1 MSIFSRFADIINSN
15 MNALLDKAENP
26 EKLIRMII
34 QEMEDTLVEVRTTSA
49 KTLAEKKE
57 LLRRLSWLDEEID
70 DWQSKAE
77 LALVKEREDL
87 AKAAL
92 SEKHKLELQRQGLDK
107 EILQLD
113 ETIGKLTNEI
123 NQLQEKLIDA
133 RTRQQALQSR
143 YDVQKSRVKISRKLY
158 EANSDNVVQRYEN
171 IERKLD
177 QMEAEVETNY
187 SQSASTLQ
195 SQFDELETEEKVDSE
210 LADLKAKLKQSSK
223 DA

>member
-143 YDVQKSRVKISRKLY
+143 YDAQKSRVKISRKLY